1 MPTSTPSRF
10 DRRRVDGFGR
20 ELPDP
25 AWAIDAHAGE
35 PGFRRRILIVP
46 QAGHVRADLE
56 DDFHHF
62 IVDVAHDGET
72 ITAVDTGAPRYP
84 WTTCIAA
91 GPFLAERLRGTP
103 IAGAAGFDAQL
114 SHCTHLFDLALLAAA
129 NTGEPGPIFY
139 AAFVADPVDGQ
150 TRAELRRNGQLVL
163 AWALDG
169 QTILAPSPHAG
180 RSLRALRTWGV
191 DLAPGDREQALILR
205 RAVFLVQGRRFD
217 PNTVGTAA
225 QMTQQRG
232 VCFTYDP
239 ARSANSYPIV
249 ESKLDFTREAE
260 PPLAARLREL
270 LAR

>member
-1 MPTSTPSRF
+1 MDGF
-10 DRRRVDGFGR
+10 DR
-20 ELPDP
+20 ELLDP

-46 QAGHVRADLE
+46 EPGHVRADLE

-62 IVDVAHDGET
+62 TVDIAHDGET
-72 ITAVDTGAPRYP
+72 VTGVDTGAPRYP

-103 IAGAAGFDAQL
+103 IADAAGFDAQL

-129 NTGEPGPIFY
+129 NTDEPGAIFY
-139 AAFVADPVDGQ
+139 TAFVADPVDGRTQ
-150 TRAELRRNGQLVL
+150 AELRCNGQLVL
-163 AWALDG
+163 VWALDG

-180 RSLRALRTWGV
+180 RSLRELRTWRT
-191 DLAPGDREQALILR
+191 DLAPKDRERAMILR

-217 PNTVGTAA
+217 PGTVGTAA

-249 ESKLDFTREAE
+249 ESKLDFTKEPE
-260 PPLAARLREL
+260 PPLAARVREL